1 LPVNHLNQIS
11 EGHVDSNTEQ
21 VSRMILDYIRRNPG
35 AGDTLEGI
43 TRWWLETERVE
54 SSLGQVADALEG
66 LMQKGVITAHKM
78 QGGQVLYMT
87 RQVGHVDIGATP
99 FHQA

>member
-1 LPVNHLNQIS
+1 MNQIS
-11 EGHVDSNTEQ
+11 EGQVDGKTEQ

-43 TRWWLETERVE
+43 ARWWLETERIE
-54 SSLGQVADALEG
+54 SSLGQVADALED
-66 LMQKGVITAHKM
+66 LMQKGVITARKV
-78 QGGQVLYMT
+78 QGGQVLYMA